1 MVCAEYTRL
10 AVLCRPNLT
19 VFLHQPGKRT
29 AVGDKLAHLLR
40 LAVRRFRLANHRL
53 QRRRRLQ
60 LMGERS
66 QPVGELQDLLADA
79 ALLPA
84 AHVGKGPVQ
93 PVAAGLIAIKRIQ
106 QIIVRLVL
114 KRTLRQQ
121 PAGQG
126 LYKAGD
132 MDRLGEG
139 QGVSITRTSTV
150 PNCGLG
156 RISQC
161 RSFMLSIMLV

>member
-79 ALLPA
+79 ALLP
-84 AHVGKGPVQ
+84 V
-93 PVAAGLIAIKRIQ
+93 
-106 QIIVRLVL
+106 
-114 KRTLRQQ
+114 
-121 PAGQG
+121 
-126 LYKAGD
+126 
-132 MDRLGEG
+132 
-139 QGVSITRTSTV
+139 RTSVRV
-150 PNCGLG
+150 P
-156 RISQC
+156 S
-161 RSFMLSIMLV
+161 SP